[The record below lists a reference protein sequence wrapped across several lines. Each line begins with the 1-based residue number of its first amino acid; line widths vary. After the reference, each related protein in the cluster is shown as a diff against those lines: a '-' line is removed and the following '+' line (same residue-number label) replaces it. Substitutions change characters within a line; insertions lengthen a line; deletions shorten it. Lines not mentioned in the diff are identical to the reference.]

1 MIDELL
7 SLKAESGL
15 SNRDIAALLNV
26 TPTMVS
32 RYRNGVRYR
41 NTSRLDLV
49 IKLVKVLIK
58 KKYLPA
64 NDYLDREVV
73 LQNAWRSAAPKQL
86 PLVWR

>member
-1 MIDELL
+1 MIEELL

-26 TPTMVS
+26 TPVMIS
-32 RYRNGVRYR
+32 RYKNGAKYR
-41 NTSRLDLV
+41 DQERLTLV
-49 IKLVKVLIK
+49 IKLVKALVA

-64 NDYLDREVV
+64 EDYLDREDI
-73 LQNAWRSAAPKQL
+73 LQKAWRSAAPKRL